1 MSLTVVMNIPKI
13 NNPERFPGKR
23 ENTSASLPA
32 LQPRSHTLL
41 KDIAQLIK
49 FRLTLLVLTT
59 TFFGFV
65 LGASG
70 PLDLVKAIHVLV
82 GTALLA
88 ASAAVLNEV
97 LESRQDSQMSRTKDR
112 PLPAHRFDAIEAA
125 IIAIIGAVIGF
136 LYLWNFSN
144 LVAAFIALFSLV
156 SYVCIY
162 TPLKRISPWNTWI
175 GAVSGALPPVIGYA
189 AQNEN
194 LVHSTPLFLFSILFF
209 WQMPHFYA
217 IAWIYKNDYK
227 KAGFK
232 MLVVVDSTG
241 KKLTS
246 QSLLFSFLLLPI
258 STIPYFTGHAGVVY
272 LGGSL
277 ALGLVFLGSAFLL
290 HLHRDLKSARL
301 LFFSSIAYLPLLF
314 TLLALCWKNNT

>member
-1 MSLTVVMNIPKI
+1 MENFPTFLSPPRPHSYSLV
-13 NNPERFPGKR
+13 G
-23 ENTSASLPA
+23 
-32 LQPRSHTLL
+32 
-41 KDIAQLIK
+41 DIAQLIK

-65 LGASG
+65 LAPVG
-70 PLDLVKAIHVLV
+70 PLDLAKAIHVLV
-82 GTALLA
+82 GTGLVA

-97 LESRQDSQMSRTKDR
+97 LERRHDSQMSRTKDR
-112 PLPAHRFDAIEAA
+112 PIPAQRIDAIEAT
-125 IIAIIGAVIGF
+125 ITSIIGALVGF

-144 LVAAFIALFSLV
+144 LVAASVALFSLI
-156 SYVCIY
+156 SYVAIY
-162 TPLKRISPWNTWI
+162 TPFKRISPWNTWI

-189 AQNEN
+189 AQDEH
-194 LVHSTPLFLFSILFF
+194 LVRFTPLFLFSILFF

-217 IAWIYKNDYK
+217 IAWIYRNDYK

-241 KKLTS
+241 KKLTL
-246 QSLLFSFLLLPI
+246 QSLIFSFLLLSV
-258 STIPYFTGHAGVVY
+258 STLPYFTGHASATY

-277 ALGLVFLGSAFLL
+277 TLGLLFFSSALL
-290 HLHRDLKSARL
+290 FHLRGDLKTARI

-314 TLLALCWKNNT
+314 TLLAFCWKK